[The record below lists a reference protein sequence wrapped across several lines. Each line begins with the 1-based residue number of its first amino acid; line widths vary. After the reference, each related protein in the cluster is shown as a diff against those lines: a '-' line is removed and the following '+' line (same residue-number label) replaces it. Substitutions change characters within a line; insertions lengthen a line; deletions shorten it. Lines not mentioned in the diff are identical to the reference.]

1 MKYKIG
7 IIITII
13 GLGASLLFY
22 SVAPVITYLFG
33 TYMFLFIIF
42 LYFTD
47 IRGSYRTI
55 QLTKAS
61 TQNLR

>member
-7 IIITII
+7 IIVTII
-13 GLGASLLFY
+13 GLFVSLLFY

-33 TYMFLFIIF
+33 TYMLLFIIF

-47 IRGSYRTI
+47 IRGSYRNM
-55 QLTKAS
+55 QLTQVS
-61 TQNLR
+61 TQNL